1 MKILIEALH
10 INFEYITGI
19 ERHLLLQLE
28 IFERFGF
35 NIFMVSKR
43 KIQLE
48 KYFPNLKINYI
59 IFEGNS
65 KSEWKTLF
73 ENNSFDF
80 IYSTFVPPAFIPLTT
95 PVFYVL
101 HDPGRYIFPDLMDT
115 LLISEHTVLFDKYKS
130 YKKFYIITVSESSKK
145 DILKIFP
152 DLKDKIFVVYNFVS
166 KFLFLR
172 KARVFLKNKIIPKKY
187 FLTIGK
193 YIPTKNTLNIVKA
206 FENRS
211 DVFKDYKLIIIGRK
225 GWYKSLDNY
234 LKRHNEN
241 IISIDYIEDNH
252 LKYLYENTYAYI
264 SASLYEGFGITLLE
278 AIVLGNTLVFCSNIP
293 VFKELNLPNTTYFDP
308 LNVQDISKKVFDK
321 KIEKKYKAK
330 PRFDF
335 DNALNQFSKLIKT
348 TMNYEIN

>member
-28 IFERFGF
+28 IFEKFGF
-35 NIFMVSKR
+35 NISIVSKH

-48 KYFPNLKINYI
+48 KYFHDFKINYI

-65 KSEWKTLF
+65 KREWKTLF

-80 IYSTFVPPAFIPLTT
+80 IYSTFVPPAFIPSIT

-101 HDPGRYIFPDLMDT
+101 HDPGRYLFPDLMDT
-115 LLISEHTVLFDKYKS
+115 LISEHTVLFDKYKS
-130 YKKFYIITVSESSKK
+130 HKNFHIITVSESSKE

-152 DLKDKIFVVYNFVS
+152 ELNDKIFVVYNFVS
-166 KFLFLR
+166 KFLILR
-172 KARVFLKNKIIPKKY
+172 KTDVFLKNEIIPEKY

-211 DVFKDYKLIIIGRK
+211 NVFKDYKLIIIGRK
-225 GWYKSLDNY
+225 GWYDSLDNY
-234 LKRHNEN
+234 LISHNKN
-241 IISIDYIEDNH
+241 IISIDYIEDNY
-252 LKYLYENTYAYI
+252 LKYLYGNSYAYV

-308 LNVQDISKKVFDK
+308 LNIHDISKKVFDK
-321 KIEKKYKAK
+321 KVEKKYNAK
-330 PRFDF
+330 NRFDF